1 MENTARNLMFD
12 LASGREIYD
21 DEQGRVISKAEAN
34 DAVRKVCFE
43 ELGITEKS
51 TEKQMMRALKSDKA
65 VALFEVIEEIIEK
78 KIEYGFR
85 DNEFFNN
92 FVETRNLADGDR
104 TDFWTDTDIILNV
117 AKVSGDQ
124 HDYTIQR
131 LAEGSS
137 FTVPTSRYAVKVGGD
152 IRLFLTGR
160 KDWSELIDAV
170 AKAYTHKIQDELYA
184 EFMNAASKLPV
195 TTGFKGTGALT
206 KDKKDEFDEIISNV
220 ATANNVSSVVIMGTK
235 TALKKL
241 NALAG
246 NGSVEWVAASQKEAV
261 ANTGILGSYE
271 GTSLLEIPQRF
282 KDNTLANKLVDP
294 TILLVFPV
302 IDYKPVKFI
311 DGGETTLEV
320 TETGANADDMQ
331 TYEAQRRMGI
341 ATIITRQFGQWDLD
355 A

>member
-1 MENTARNLMFD
+1 MENTAKNLMFD

-34 DAVRKVCFE
+34 DAVRNVCFE
-43 ELGITEKS
+43 QLGLDAKS
-51 TEKQMMRALKSDKA
+51 TEKQIKRALKSDRA
-65 VALFEVIEEIIEK
+65 TALFEVIEEIIEQE
-78 KIEYGFR
+78 IEYGFR

-92 FVETRNLADGDR
+92 FVEMRNLADGDR
-104 TDFWTDTDIILNV
+104 TDFWTDEDIILNV

-124 HDYTIQR
+124 HSYTIQR
-131 LAEGSS
+131 LASGSS
-137 FTVPTSRYAVKVGGD
+137 YTVPTSRYAVKVGGD

-170 AKAYTHKIQDELYA
+170 AKAYTHKIQNELYA
-184 EFMNAASKLPV
+184 EFMNAATKLPV
-195 TTGFKGTGALT
+195 TTGFTGTGALSAS
-206 KDKKDEFDEIISNV
+206 KKDDFDEIISNV
-220 ATANNVSSVVIMGTK
+220 ATVNNVCSVVIMGTK

-241 NALAG
+241 NALAD
-246 NGSVEWVAASQKEAV
+246 VDWASDAQKEAI

-271 GTSLLEIPQRF
+271 GTTLLEIPQRF
-282 KDNTLANKLVDP
+282 KDNKLAEKLVDP
-294 TILLVFPV
+294 SILLIFPV
-302 IDYKPVKFI
+302 IDYKPIKFI

-320 TETGANADDMQ
+320 SEVGDTADDMQ

>member
-1 MENTARNLMFD
+1 MEKKYFTIED
-12 LASGREIYD
+12 LIRFCEQKKMYNFSSKESGKPI
-21 DEQGRVISKAEAN
+21 VIQ
-34 DAVRKVCFE
+34 AVE

-78 KIEYGFR
+78 EIEYGFR

-195 TTGFKGTGALT
+195 TTGFIVIDFIEHYDENEEYKLFVQNGT
-206 KDKKDEFDEIISNV
+206 SNPE
-220 ATANNVSSVVIMGTK
+220 NVSARYNYWKNLI
-235 TALKKL
+235 
-241 NALAG
+241 
-246 NGSVEWVAASQKEAV
+246 
-261 ANTGILGSYE
+261 
-271 GTSLLEIPQRF
+271 
-282 KDNTLANKLVDP
+282 KDL
-294 TILLVFPV
+294 
-302 IDYKPVKFI
+302 
-311 DGGETTLEV
+311 
-320 TETGANADDMQ
+320 
-331 TYEAQRRMGI
+331 
-341 ATIITRQFGQWDLD
+341 
-355 A
+355 

>member
-78 KIEYGFR
+78 EIEYGFR

-160 KDWSELIDAV
+160 KDWGAFVDAV
-170 AKAYTHKIQDELYA
+170 VKAYIQKVQTLISSQFA
-184 EFMNAASKLPV
+184 NGVNLIPV
-195 TTGFKGTGALT
+195 PATLKGTGALAAST
-206 KDKKDEFDEIISNV
+206 KAQFDAIIEKV
-220 ATANNVSSVVIMGTK
+220 GAANGSGVVIMGTK
-235 TALKKL
+235 TALKSL
-241 NALAG
+241 NALTKVDWADPA
-246 NGSVEWVAASQKEAV
+246 NSIKESV
-261 ANTGILGSYE
+261 ANTGIIGGYE
-271 GTSLLEIPQRF
+271 GTPLMEIPQKFTDKSLATPIVDNKKLYIMPEVDDRF
-282 KDNTLANKLVDP
+282 IKFVD
-294 TILLVFPV
+294 
-302 IDYKPVKFI
+302 Y
-311 DGGETTLEV
+311 GETELEV
-320 TETGANADDMQ
+320 NEKGATKDDMQ
-331 TYEAQRRMGI
+331 SYEVQRRMGV
-341 ATIITRQFGQWDLD
+341 ATLMTRYHGEWDL
-355 A
+355 

>member
-51 TEKQMMRALKSDKA
+51 TEKQIMRAMKSDKA

-78 KIEYGFR
+78 EIEYGFR
-85 DNEFFNN
+85 DNEFFND
-92 FVETRNLADGDR
+92 FVEMRNLADGDR
-104 TDFWTDTDIILNV
+104 TDFWADTDIILNV

-170 AKAYTHKIQDELYA
+170 AKAYVNKIQNELYA
-184 EFMNAASKLPV
+184 EFMNAAKKLPV
-195 TTGFKGTGALT
+195 TNGFKGTGTLA
-206 KDKKDEFDEIISNV
+206 KDKKEEFDEIVSNV

-246 NGSVEWVAASQKEAV
+246 NGSVEWISASQKEAV

-271 GTSLLEIPQRF
+271 GTALLEIPQRF
-282 KDNTLANKLVDP
+282 KDNKLAEKLVDSK
-294 TILLVFPV
+294 TLLIFPV

-320 TETGANADDMQ
+320 TEIGANSDDMQ
-331 TYEAQRRMGI
+331 TYEAQGI
-341 ATIITRQFGQWDLD
+341 TGKSVLSSGQPQRT
-355 A
+355 